1 MTTSKFSHAI
11 NDNNSDDEARVLN
24 DKVSNINSQY
34 KKNDDIVSDQG
45 FWMNPTR
52 NKNNL
57 PLKQQ

>member
-1 MTTSKFSHAI
+1 MTASKFSHAI
-11 NDNNSDDEARVLN
+11 NDNNSDDEAGVLN
-24 DKVSNINSQY
+24 DKFSTINAQY

-45 FWMNPTR
+45 FWMNPSI